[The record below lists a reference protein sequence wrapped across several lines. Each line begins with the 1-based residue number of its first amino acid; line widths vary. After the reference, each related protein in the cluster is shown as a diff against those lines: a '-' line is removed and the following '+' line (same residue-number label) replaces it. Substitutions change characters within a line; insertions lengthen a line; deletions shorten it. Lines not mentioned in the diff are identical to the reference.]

1 MTTSILTEQ
10 NQYGDFLQK
19 RLWGKLFESGSD
31 LRKAL
36 VAYFKVSD
44 DYARKIIE
52 RAVKS
57 HWIRSSKPYTFGRG
71 QYIYMPFG
79 QELDFFKVKTVCYS
93 TRPALYRL
101 MQAIDNNEGIISF
114 YEGLKITASP
124 DENSSTK
131 VTILKD
137 MVKLLMRMDLVYERQ
152 DSNGVNYIIL
162 KRHFDPNM
170 EITDARLMATQF
182 NKMVLDSSLMTDII
196 RWLAKSNLIDNVN
209 AIYRNKKTPS
219 MGAKQNNLYWDAYSY
234 TRATGINPFFGA
246 KAATTTKQTLVVLDV
261 VLSAEYSQLDLDGFL
276 ARIQINL
283 NSVKTGVRKILP
295 IIVYR
300 SCSALVLGKISKLGF
315 LAFDIGSIFGT
326 KIYALLNKLKEVN
339 DLLFSGGKLEHSVKE
354 VLKVIRSAGQEDALR
369 DLRGV
374 MFEILMFPVLSSI
387 YTNAAA
393 IRGKTYSAI
402 DADGKKEGYEYDYI
416 FTSSHPQEI
425 VVVELKGYSESVSIG
440 VGDRDKKGTLK
451 WFFERTL
458 PFARQHFSKEI
469 AEGKRF
475 RGVFI
480 TSAHFWKDCDEFLEK
495 MNKCHF
501 KSAKMDV
508 AYSRKELLTM
518 LNLNGFTKEREI
530 IEEYYAKTEQHD
542 EA

>member
-1 MTTSILTEQ
+1 MTKSILTEQ
-10 NQYGDFLQK
+10 NQYSSFLQE
-19 RLWGKLFESGSD
+19 RLWDQLFESGSD

-36 VAYFKVSD
+36 VAHFKLSD

-52 RAVKS
+52 RAVKAR
-57 HWIRSSKPYTFGRG
+57 WIRSSKPYAFGRG

-101 MQAIDNNEGIISF
+101 MQAIENNEGIISF

-152 DSNGVNYIIL
+152 DSNGVNYILL
-162 KRHFDPNM
+162 KNHFDPNP
-170 EITDARLMATQF
+170 EITDARLMEVQF
-182 NKMVLDSSLMTDII
+182 NKMVLDSSLMADII
-196 RWLAKSNLIDNVN
+196 RWLAKSNLIDNIN

-219 MGAKQNNLYWDAYSY
+219 LGAKQNNLYWDAYSY
-234 TRATGINPFFGA
+234 TKATGINPFVGA
-246 KAATTTKQTLVVLDV
+246 KANTVEKQTLVVLDV
-261 VLSAEYSQLDLDGFL
+261 VLSTEYSQLDLDGFL
-276 ARIQINL
+276 ARVQINL
-283 NSVKTGVRKILP
+283 NSVKSGVRKILP
-295 IIVYR
+295 IVIYR
-300 SCSALVLGKISKLGF
+300 SCSVLILGKISKLGF

-326 KIYALLNKLKEVN
+326 KIYSLLTKLKEVN
-339 DLLFSGGKLEHSVKE
+339 DLLFSGGQLEHSVKE

-387 YTNAAA
+387 YANAAA
-393 IRGKTYSAI
+393 TRGKTYSVT
-402 DADGKKEGYEYDYI
+402 DANGKKEGYEYDYI
-416 FTSSHPQEI
+416 FNSSHPQEI
-425 VVVELKGYSESVSIG
+425 VVIELKGYNESVSIN

-458 PFARQHFSKEI
+458 PFARQHFAKEI
-469 AEGKRF
+469 AEGKYF
-475 RGVFI
+475 RGVYI
-480 TSAHFWKDCDEFLEK
+480 TSAHFWKDCNKFIET
-495 MNKCHF
+495 MNKSHF
-501 KSAKMDV
+501 KSVKMDV
-508 AYSRKELLTM
+508 AYSRMELLEM
-518 LNLNGFTKEREI
+518 LTVNGFIKECEI
-530 IEEYYAKTEQHD
+530 IEEYYAIAEQPL
-542 EA
+542 EL

>member
-1 MTTSILTEQ
+1 VTNSTLTEQ
-10 NQYGDFLQK
+10 NQFSSFLQE
-19 RLWGKLFESGSD
+19 RLVDQIFESGSD
-31 LRKAL
+31 LRKEL
-36 VAYFKVSD
+36 VAHFKVSD
-44 DYARKIIE
+44 GYARKIIE
-52 RAVKS
+52 RAVKAR
-57 HWIRSSKPYTFGRG
+57 WIRSSKPYTFGRG

-101 MQAIDNNEGIISF
+101 MQAIENNEGIISF
-114 YEGLKITASP
+114 YEGLKVTASP

-152 DSNGVNYIIL
+152 DSNGVNYILL
-162 KRHFDPNM
+162 KNHFDSNP
-170 EITDARLMATQF
+170 EITDAKLMGAQF
-182 NKMVLDSSLMTDII
+182 NKMVLDSSLMADII
-196 RWLAKSNLIDNVN
+196 RWLVKSNLIDNNN

-219 MGAKQNNLYWDAYSY
+219 IGAKQNNLYWDAYSY
-234 TRATGINPFFGA
+234 TRATGINPFLGA
-246 KAATTTKQTLVVLDV
+246 KSSTIEKQTLVVLDV
-261 VLSAEYSQLDLDGFL
+261 VLSTEYSQLDLDGFL

-295 IIVYR
+295 IVVYR
-300 SCSALVLGKISKLGF
+300 SCSTLILGKISKLGF

-326 KIYALLNKLKEVN
+326 KIYSLLNKLKEVN
-339 DLLFSGGKLEHSVKE
+339 DLLFSGGQLEHSVKD
-354 VLKVIRSAGQEDALR
+354 VLKVIRNAGQEDALR

-387 YTNAAA
+387 YANASAT
-393 IRGKTYSAI
+393 RGKTYSI
-402 DADGKKEGYEYDYI
+402 TDADGKKEGYEYDYI
-416 FTSSHPQEI
+416 FNSSHPQEI
-425 VVVELKGYSESVSIG
+425 VVVELKGYNESVSIN

-458 PFARQHFSKEI
+458 PFARQHFAKEI

-475 RGVFI
+475 RGVYI
-480 TSAHFWKDCDEFLEK
+480 TSAHFWKDCDEFIER
-495 MNKCHF
+495 MNKSHF
-501 KSAKMDV
+501 KPAKMDV
-508 AYSRKELLTM
+508 AYSRKELLAM
-518 LNLNGFTKEREI
+518 LAINGFTKECEI
-530 IEEYYAKTEQHD
+530 IEEYYAKAEQLD

>member
-1 MTTSILTEQ
+1 MTNSILTEQ
-10 NQYGDFLQK
+10 NQYSRFLQK
-19 RLWGKLFESGSD
+19 RLWDQLFESGSD

-36 VAYFKVSD
+36 VAHFKVSD

-52 RAVKS
+52 RAVKAR
-57 HWIRSSKPYTFGRG
+57 WIRSSKPYTFGRG

-101 MQAIDNNEGIISF
+101 MQAIENNEGIISF

-152 DSNGVNYIIL
+152 DSNGVNYILL
-162 KRHFDPNM
+162 KNHFDPNP
-170 EITDARLMATQF
+170 EITDATLMGAQF
-182 NKMVLDSSLMTDII
+182 NKMVLDSSLMADII
-196 RWLAKSNLIDNVN
+196 RWLAKSNLIGNIN

-219 MGAKQNNLYWDAYSY
+219 LGAKQNNLYWDAYSY
-234 TRATGINPFFGA
+234 TRATGINPFVGA
-246 KAATTTKQTLVVLDV
+246 RASTVEKQTLVVLDV
-261 VLSAEYSQLDLDGFL
+261 VLSTEYSQLDLDGFL
-276 ARIQINL
+276 ARVQINL

-295 IIVYR
+295 IVIYR
-300 SCSALVLGKISKLGF
+300 SCSVLVLGKISKLGF

-326 KIYALLNKLKEVN
+326 KIYSLLNKLKEVN
-339 DLLFSGGKLEHSVKE
+339 DLLFSGGQLEHSVKE

-387 YTNAAA
+387 YANAAA
-393 IRGKTYSAI
+393 TRGKTYSVT

-416 FTSSHPQEI
+416 FNSSHPQEI
-425 VVVELKGYSESVSIG
+425 VVVELKGYNESVSIN

-458 PFARQHFSKEI
+458 PFARQHFAKEI
-469 AEGKRF
+469 AEGKHF
-475 RGVFI
+475 RGVYI
-480 TSAHFWKDCDEFLEK
+480 TSSHFWKDCNEFIET
-495 MNKCHF
+495 MNKSHF

-508 AYSRKELLTM
+508 AYSRKELLAM
-518 LNLNGFTKEREI
+518 LAVNGFIKECEI
-530 IEEYYAKTEQHD
+530 IEEYYAKAEQP
-542 EA
+542 EEL

>member
-1 MTTSILTEQ
+1 VTKSILTEQ
-10 NQYGDFLQK
+10 NQYSSFLQE
-19 RLWGKLFESGSD
+19 RLWDQLFESGSD

-36 VAYFKVSD
+36 VAHFKLSD

-52 RAVKS
+52 RAVKAR
-57 HWIRSSKPYTFGRG
+57 WIRSSKPYAFGRG

-101 MQAIDNNEGIISF
+101 MQAIENNEGIISF

-152 DSNGVNYIIL
+152 DSNGVNYILL
-162 KRHFDPNM
+162 KNHFDPNP
-170 EITDARLMATQF
+170 EITDARLMEVQF
-182 NKMVLDSSLMTDII
+182 NKMVLDSSLMADII
-196 RWLAKSNLIDNVN
+196 RWLAKSNLIDNIN

-219 MGAKQNNLYWDAYSY
+219 LGAKQNNLYWDAYSY
-234 TRATGINPFFGA
+234 TKATGINPFVGA
-246 KAATTTKQTLVVLDV
+246 KANTVEKQTLVVLDV
-261 VLSAEYSQLDLDGFL
+261 VLSTEYSQLDLDGFL
-276 ARIQINL
+276 ARVQINL
-283 NSVKTGVRKILP
+283 NSVKSGVRKILP
-295 IIVYR
+295 IVIYR
-300 SCSALVLGKISKLGF
+300 SCSVLILGKISKLGF

-326 KIYALLNKLKEVN
+326 KIYSLLTKLKEVN
-339 DLLFSGGKLEHSVKE
+339 DLLFSGGQLEHSVKE

-387 YTNAAA
+387 YANAAA
-393 IRGKTYSAI
+393 TRGKTYSVT
-402 DADGKKEGYEYDYI
+402 DANGKKEGYEYDYI
-416 FTSSHPQEI
+416 FNSSHPQEI
-425 VVVELKGYSESVSIG
+425 VVIELKGYNESVSIN

-458 PFARQHFSKEI
+458 PFARQHFAKEI
-469 AEGKRF
+469 AEGKYF
-475 RGVFI
+475 RGVYI
-480 TSAHFWKDCDEFLEK
+480 TSAHFWKDCNKFIET
-495 MNKCHF
+495 MNKSHF
-501 KSAKMDV
+501 KSVKMDV
-508 AYSRKELLTM
+508 AYSRMELLEM
-518 LNLNGFTKEREI
+518 LTVNGFIKECEI
-530 IEEYYAKTEQHD
+530 IEEYYAIAEQPL
-542 EA
+542 EL